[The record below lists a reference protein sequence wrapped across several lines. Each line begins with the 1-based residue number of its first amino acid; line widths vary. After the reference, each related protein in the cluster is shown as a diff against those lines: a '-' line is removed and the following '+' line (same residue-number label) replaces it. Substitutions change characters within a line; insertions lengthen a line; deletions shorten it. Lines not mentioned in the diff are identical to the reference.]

1 MEDKAEKKRAKKERQ
16 RDARAQAAAKEAP
29 NPAAGSKAAQQ
40 SPGSAQRSGSA
51 SPELLD
57 AHQALSSTAQAG
69 TPAEDAFL
77 QAGKHL
83 RAEVTE
89 ALPLLASGEGRKS
102 GKGKEKVNRSGTN
115 GSSSMPSSE
124 QHAARGAQA
133 LSASPAAPEEET
145 WQEVRS
151 GRRKLAAR
159 PTAAKAGKPAA
170 KAGKRRSGGQKVPE
184 ALPKPAAAPTT
195 SQGSQ
200 RLQAH
205 SESAACPKLPK
216 PGPTQAEIG
225 KAAPQCFAIHASSQR
240 QPAQNPLHG
249 APAAVH
255 RWAALQASAR
265 PQPERM
271 SEPPDLAAVEF
282 PQQNHKALLQDLLL
296 QPKASSLGTRQH
308 MVNSSSKSPPSS
320 APLQVSSKHILAER
334 CVDHSALTVAPG
346 SRLPACCSH
355 MGACTHPQ
363 D

>member
-1 MEDKAEKKRAKKERQ
+1 MTRSGTI
-16 RDARAQAAAKEAP
+16 P
-29 NPAAGSKAAQQ
+29 TGSVNPAPAVQATSLGVPGSISTAVLPGRQAFIAKATDEHVSALS
-40 SPGSAQRSGSA
+40 SPAEYPESSPSALCGSSSAQRLEFPMHKA
-51 SPELLD
+51 TFRE
-57 AHQALSSTAQAG
+57 HQPQ
-69 TPAEDAFL
+69 
-77 QAGKHL
+77 
-83 RAEVTE
+83 
-89 ALPLLASGEGRKS
+89 
-102 GKGKEKVNRSGTN
+102 N
-115 GSSSMPSSE
+115 GGSSMPSSE

-308 MVNSSSKSPPSS
+308 MVNSSSKKALPVVRHCKFQASTSLQS
-320 APLQVSSKHILAER
+320 AVWTTARSLLLLAADCQLVALTWVRVHILR
-334 CVDHSALTVAPG
+334 TDTKLCK
-346 SRLPACCSH
+346 
-355 MGACTHPQ
+355 
-363 D
+363 